1 MTDKFRSLNITE
13 AEETAL
19 VQMIQLFN
27 DCGLPDDIESD
38 DYDSLSDK
46 VCEPAFWEYNLYS
59 HFSCPL
65 LTQTHD
71 TSRKRHC
78 LLH

>member
-19 VQMIQLFN
+19 VQMIQFFN

-38 DYDSLSDK
+38 DYDSL
-46 VCEPAFWEYNLYS
+46 
-59 HFSCPL
+59 